1 MEGLT
6 KTSAAPESLVEEN
19 ERLRSL
25 VATLEGEKSCLAE
38 RCDDLERRNTSLA
51 NLYVASYRLH
61 GTLDREEV
69 LAAIQE
75 ILANLVGS
83 EQTAIFEHSAPSVLK
98 ALSTNGVD
106 AARYDTVTLGSGVI
120 GRLVGRGEIALFG
133 AGGTEDA
140 PAEEPAL
147 TALVPLKLGDRIVGA
162 IAVFKLLPQKPRLE
176 DVDREL
182 FELLATQAST
192 ALYCTRRVRNTLPG
206 EA

>member
-1 MEGLT
+1 LEGLT
-6 KTSAAPESLVEEN
+6 KTSEAPENLVEEN

-75 ILANLVGS
+75 ILANLVG
-83 EQTAIFEHSAPSVLK
+83 SVLK

-192 ALYCTRRVRNTLPG
+192 ALYCTRRVRNTWPG